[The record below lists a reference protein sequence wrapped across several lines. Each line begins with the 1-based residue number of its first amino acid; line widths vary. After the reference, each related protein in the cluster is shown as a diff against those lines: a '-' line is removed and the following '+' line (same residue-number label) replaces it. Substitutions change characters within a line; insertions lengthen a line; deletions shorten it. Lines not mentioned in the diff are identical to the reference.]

1 MILIGSVAHIKVHKP
16 TPYTN
21 CLRNPTIKW
30 VQKFNSIAILQEEL
44 YNSYMPARI
53 EGFLSGLNCNIMAY
67 GQTGT
72 GKTHT
77 MFGPPGYMARAA
89 KGRDVRQSLALL

>member
-1 MILIGSVAHIKVHKP
+1 MCQLFEESNYQVRSK
-16 TPYTN
+16 
-21 CLRNPTIKW
+21 
-30 VQKFNSIAILQEEL
+30 NSIGIQEEL

-53 EGFLSGLNCNIMAY
+53 EGFLEGLNCNIMAY

-89 KGRDVRQSLALL
+89 KGRDVSQSLFSGKKALFLKSSQKMVFL